1 MNTQQTTHFLLAL
14 SRHKRRPMS
23 IMKEVTWTMTK
34 KHRRGSKRVARL
46 SNRVA
51 LLPCPVTIADEA
63 HLLSIG
69 ELDAGNGHGGGATGE
84 ARGVEGAVKGA
95 VKLTEVG
102 EVVQGIEEMGVAEEG
117 GEAEGDDGSDRCGKE
132 SGEGWPCVC
141 CVFSVVRQNLH
152 SFLLRLTRFLLTSIP
167 SVLRLQRA
175 LEPSSICRCSVSV
188 SQHGSVLDDAF
199 LVSVVPTYPGRF
211 HARRKQQPRV
221 SSMSFGSRISATG
234 SIITSLS
241 SSLSLSP
248 PFLLTVSSDA
258 MGQTP
263 SFAFFPALGSTHT
276 VPIPTP
282 SASDSDSRDKIREG
296 AGVQLVFKARLN
308 REEALGCQRD
318 GVQLQAW
325 TDAPVEGRGTGEWV
339 AYTFLQP
346 DVDLPS
352 HGLVDSEAAPF
363 VLSSD
368 AVVGPEPEGQAC
380 WTLKLRLRRDALG
393 EGESERR
400 FLLTYRLLYPN
411 GEVRWLGSPGHDV
424 VCVLQRADPWLDVS
438 DAWAVAP
445 RDGGRDFEARG
456 QAGADSNSVEFA
468 RVCKAD
474 RWGCWAIGDSRYA
487 SADR

>member
-1 MNTQQTTHFLLAL
+1 
-14 SRHKRRPMS
+14 MS

-241 SSLSLSP
+241 SSLTLSP
-248 PFLLTVSSDA
+248 PFPPHSVQRRHGPDTELCLLS
-258 MGQTP
+258 
-263 SFAFFPALGSTHT
+263 
-276 VPIPTP
+276 
-282 SASDSDSRDKIREG
+282 
-296 AGVQLVFKARLN
+296 
-308 REEALGCQRD
+308 C
-318 GVQLQAW
+318 
-325 TDAPVEGRGTGEWV
+325 
-339 AYTFLQP
+339 
-346 DVDLPS
+346 
-352 HGLVDSEAAPF
+352 
-363 VLSSD
+363 
-368 AVVGPEPEGQAC
+368 
-380 WTLKLRLRRDALG
+380 LG
-393 EGESERR
+393 E
-400 FLLTYRLLYPN
+400 
-411 GEVRWLGSPGHDV
+411 HAH
-424 VCVLQRADPWLDVS
+424 RADSHAL
-438 DAWAVAP
+438 
-445 RDGGRDFEARG
+445 
-456 QAGADSNSVEFA
+456 
-468 RVCKAD
+468 C
-474 RWGCWAIGDSRYA
+474 I
-487 SADR
+487 